1 MFSKQLLGVKKL
13 AAKYDLVGIGNA
25 IVDVLARTEDS
36 FLDKYKLIKGGMA
49 LIDASKA
56 EELYGMLKNVSEVS
70 GGSAANTCAVL
81 SSLGG
86 TSAFLGKT
94 GKDHLGKIF
103 KKDINNSGVYYKESG
118 FSSTPTARC
127 FVFVTPDAERTM
139 QTFLGACSDMT
150 PNDIDKTLIERSAVT
165 YIEGYL
171 WDTPKAREAI
181 LLAASI
187 AAPAKKIVS
196 LSLSDSFCVD
206 RHRASFLDFIKNH
219 VDLLFANEDEIKA
232 LFELSSEKDAINRCR
247 EICEISAITRGSMGS
262 IVNCKDGTYE
272 VEAEPV
278 ENILDTTGAGDAYA
292 GGFIRGLALQKH
304 PSICGKMGSI
314 AASEIISH
322 FGARPEKDLHILI
335 KGLI

>member
-1 MFSKQLLGVKKL
+1 MS
-13 AAKYDLVGIGNA
+13 AKYDIVGIGNA
-25 IVDVLARTEDS
+25 IVDVLAQTEDS
-36 FLDKYKLIKGGMA
+36 FIDKYQLTKGGMA

-56 EELYGMLKNVSEVS
+56 EELYSILNNVSEVS
-70 GGSAANTCAVL
+70 GGSAANTCTVL

-86 TSAFLGKT
+86 SSAFLGKT
-94 GKDHLGKIF
+94 GKDQLGKIF
-103 KKDINNSGVYYKESG
+103 KKDISANGVYFEESG

-139 QTFLGACSDMT
+139 QTFLGACADMT
-150 PNDIDKTLIERSAVT
+150 PDDIDKNVIERSAVT

-187 AAPAKKIVS
+187 ASSAKKIVS

-206 RHRASFLDFIKNH
+206 RHRDSFIDFIKNH

-232 LFELSSEKDAINRCR
+232 LFELSSIKDALNHCR
-247 EICEISAITRGSMGS
+247 EICEISAITRGGMGS
-262 IVNCKDGTYE
+262 IVNCKNETYE
-272 VEAEPV
+272 IEAEPV
-278 ENILDTTGAGDAYA
+278 KNILDTTGAGDAYA
-292 GGFIRGLALQKH
+292 GGFIRGLAMQRH
-304 PSICGKMGSI
+304 PTICGKIGSV

-322 FGARPEKDLHILI
+322 FGARPEKDLYTLI

>member
-13 AAKYDLVGIGNA
+13 SAKYDLVGIGNA
-25 IVDVLARTEDS
+25 IVDVIARTEDS

-49 LIDASKA
+49 LIDATKA
-56 EELYGMLKNVSEVS
+56 EELYSMLNNVSEVS

-86 TSAFLGKT
+86 SSAFLGKT
-94 GKDHLGKIF
+94 GKDHLGKVF
-103 KKDINNSGVYYKESG
+103 KKDINDNGVYFEESR
-118 FSSTPTARC
+118 FSNTPTARC

-139 QTFLGACSDMT
+139 QTFLGACADIT
-150 PNDIDKTLIERSAVT
+150 PDDIDQTLIERSAVT

-171 WDTPKAREAI
+171 WDTPKAREAV
-181 LLAASI
+181 LLAADM
-187 AAPAKKIVS
+187 AAPSKKVVS

-206 RHRASFLDFIKNH
+206 RHRASFIDFIKNY
-219 VDLLFANEDEIKA
+219 VDLLFANEDEIKS
-232 LFELSSEKDAINRCR
+232 LFELSSTKDALNRCG

-262 IVNCKDGTYE
+262 IVNCKDGIYE

-278 ENILDTTGAGDAYA
+278 EKILDTTGAGDAYA
-292 GGFIRGLALQKH
+292 GGFIMGLVSQKH
-304 PSICGKMGSI
+304 PSICGKIGSI

-322 FGARPEKDLHILI
+322 FGARPEKDLYTLV
-335 KGLI
+335 KGLV